1 VNRRDAVF
9 AGLAAGAAPLL
20 ALAQSG
26 GPVRRIG
33 FLGRASAQTDA
44 PFLTA
49 FRAGMAELR
58 WVEGRDYV
66 IEGRY
71 ANGAMQTL
79 PGLAAELIATR
90 PDVLLVPTEGTARIL
105 VNHSKTIPIV
115 LALAH
120 DPVGSGMAVNLR
132 QPGGNVTGLS
142 SMTNELWPK
151 RVQLLK
157 EAFPRVAHV
166 GMLFAP
172 SDVGSASQAR
182 AIEASAPSLG
192 LRVTTMEWDQPADLA
207 PAFKRAAALGAQ
219 AYLVTFEG
227 HSNNQRQLIA
237 ELILGLKVPSMFAF
251 GTYVE
256 SGGLMSYSALSSDNF
271 RRAAGYVDKIL
282 KGEKPGDLAI
292 EQPTRF
298 EFVVNIKSAK
308 AMGLKIP
315 DSFLIRVDRMIE

>member
-1 VNRRDAVF
+1 M
-9 AGLAAGAAPLL
+9 
-20 ALAQSG
+20 AQAG

-44 PFLTA
+44 PFLAA
-49 FRAGMAELR
+49 FRTGMAELR

-71 ANGAMQTL
+71 ANGAMQAVPT
-79 PGLAAELIATR
+79 LAAELVATR

-105 VNHSKTIPIV
+105 VNSTKTIPVV

-120 DPVGSGMAVNLR
+120 DPIGSGLAANLR

-142 SMTNELWPK
+142 SMTTELWPK

-172 SDVGSASQAR
+172 TDVGSVSQAK
-182 AIEASAPSLG
+182 AIEASAPSMG
-192 LRVTTMEWDQPADLA
+192 VRVTSMEWDQPADLA

-219 AYLVTFEG
+219 AYLVIFEG
-227 HSNNQRQLIA
+227 HSNNQRQTIA

-251 GTYVE
+251 GSYVE

-282 KGEKPGDLAI
+282 KGEKPGDMPI

-298 EFVVNIKSAK
+298 EFVLNMKAAK
-308 AMGLKIP
+308 AIGVTIP
-315 DSFLIRVDRMIE
+315 NSFLIRVDRIIE